1 MLSFLC
7 VTAPAP
13 AGGGWGCVGARRR
26 ETSSKAPK
34 PAAPT
39 LPPAAASRAMS
50 EVLDYEFPPKICCLG
65 AGYVGGP
72 TMTVMAQMCPD
83 VKVRG

>member
-1 MLSFLC
+1 
-7 VTAPAP
+7 
-13 AGGGWGCVGARRR
+13 
-26 ETSSKAPK
+26 
-34 PAAPT
+34 
-39 LPPAAASRAMS
+39 MS